1 MKGTYRWQVA
11 FVVALMVG
19 GSLLGVTAPP
29 ALSAAN
35 TLVIGLVAEPT
46 SMDPGQLTDINSMRV
61 LSSVYDTLVRFK
73 ENSFTLEPSLA
84 TSWTISSDGL
94 NYTFKLRRGV
104 KFHDGTPFNAG
115 AVKFTY
121 DRLLDPKHPYAN
133 TGPFPFAGFYYGAIK
148 GVTVV
153 DSSTVR
159 FTLKRPFSPLLNNL
173 TLNTGR
179 IVSPAAVKRHGKEF
193 ASHPVGTGPFKF
205 VNWEKNVRIVLEA
218 NTAYWNGK
226 PGLVRLIF
234 RPLPEEQTRVTEL
247 LSGGVDFI
255 VDVPPDNIAQIRR
268 DPRFVFYQQPG
279 PHVWWVTLN
288 VRKKPFDDVRVR
300 RAVNHAVNK
309 GAIVNDILKE
319 TATASSGPVPP
330 AITWA
335 YTDQV
340 TKYPYDPAMAKKLL
354 ADAGYPNGFSAV
366 FWIPESGSGMQSP
379 KTMAQ
384 AIQADLGAV
393 GIKVSIQSFE
403 WGAYLNKYGKG
414 LAQDADMAALSF
426 MLDPGDP
433 APMLSLILDSHA
445 LPPNGFNAGYYK
457 NAEVDKILDAATR
470 TMDLRKRG
478 DLYKQ
483 MQKVVADE
491 APWIFI
497 DHARQ
502 NAAGLKKVQNFRLH
516 PSFYMFFNTITVSQ

>member
-1 MKGTYRWQVA
+1 MRCTARWQAVLA
-11 FVVALMVG
+11 VG
-19 GSLLGVTAPP
+19 LVMGWLLGGAGAPQAAP
-29 ALSAAN
+29 APK
-35 TLVIGLVAEPT
+35 TLVVGLVAEPT

-73 ENSFTLEPSLA
+73 EGSFTLEPGLA
-84 TSWTISSDGL
+84 TSWTISRDGL
-94 NYTFKLRRGV
+94 QYTFKLRQGV
-104 KFHDGTPFNAG
+104 KFHDGSPFNAD

-148 GVTVV
+148 QVTVV
-153 DSSTVR
+153 DSNTVR
-159 FTLKRPFSPLLNNL
+159 FTLKQPFSPLLNNL

-179 IVSPAAVKRHGKEF
+179 IVSPAAVKKWGKDF
-193 ASHPVGTGPFKF
+193 ASHPVGSGPFKF
-205 VNWEKNVRIVLEA
+205 VNWEKNVRIVLDA
-218 NTAYWNGK
+218 NPDYWDGRPK
-226 PGLVRLIF
+226 LDRLIF

-255 VDVPPDNIAQIRR
+255 VDVPPDNIEQVRKDA
-268 DPRFVFYQQPG
+268 RFVFYQEPG

-288 VRKKPFDDVRVR
+288 VSKKPFSDVRVR
-300 RAVNHAVNK
+300 QAANYAVNK
-309 GAIVNDILKE
+309 DAIVNDILKG
-319 TATASSGPVPP
+319 TATVSSGPVPP

-340 TKYPYDPAMAKKLL
+340 SKYPYDPAKARQLL
-354 ADAGYPNGFSAV
+354 ADAGYPNGFPAI

-384 AIQADLGAV
+384 AIQADLAAV
-393 GIKVSIQSFE
+393 GIRIQIKTFE
-403 WGAYLNKYGKG
+403 WGAYLNQYGKG
-414 LAQDADMAALSF
+414 FGTDADMGALSF

-433 APMLSLILDSHA
+433 APMLSLILDGHA
-445 LPPNGFNAGYYK
+445 LPPNGFNGGYYK

-470 TMDLRKRG
+470 TLDLKQRG
-478 DLYKQ
+478 EFYQK
-483 MQKVVADE
+483 MQQIVAGD

-497 DHARQ
+497 DHALQ
-502 NAAGLKKVQNFRLH
+502 NAAGLKKVTNFKLH
-516 PSFYMFFNTITVSQ
+516 PSFYMFFNKIGVSQ

>member
-19 GSLLGVTAPP
+19 WSLLGVTAPP
-29 ALSAAN
+29 ALSAAK

-121 DRLLDPKHPYAN
+121 DRLLDPKHPYAD

-309 GAIVNDILKE
+309 GAIVNDILKG

-393 GIKVSIQSFE
+393 GIKVSIQTFE

-433 APMLSLILDSHA
+433 APMLSLILDGNA

-457 NAEVDKILDAATR
+457 NAEVDKVLDAATR
-470 TMDLRKRG
+470 TMDLKKRG

-497 DHARQ
+497 DHALQ
-502 NAAGLKKVQNFRLH
+502 NAAGLKKVKNFRLH